1 MTKPFNWGKHRQK
14 LLIIDGRNL
23 LWRTTDAF
31 SDLHVKKK
39 SGPVATGGVYG
50 FLSTLIKIWDRY
62 GGKVVVAWEGSG
74 NFRFELFP
82 GYKDRGEPTEEMAD
96 LIQEINDQQAR
107 VQAILRRAGVEQY
120 KGVGCEADDVMGRL
134 AYLWTQ
140 TRASDGQAII
150 YTGDSDLRQ
159 CVTAYTWVVS
169 PQRKSKEAV
178 YGVEDVHE
186 KDGVYPPNIPDLKAL
201 AGDTS
206 DKIPGLPG
214 VGPVTALK
222 LVNAFGN
229 VEEII
234 KAAKKKSTWKDQ
246 NERFR
251 LLVKKNKKKLRLYR
265 KLTKIKIKSEYHE
278 IEIKRDRKEARRHL
292 MFYNFHSLIIP
303 TELQKLMTMG
313 NNDQ

>member
-1 MTKPFNWGKHRQK
+1 VTIKFWKHKSK

-39 SGPVATGGVYG
+39 AGHIATGGVYG
-50 FLSTLIKIWDRY
+50 FLSTMIRIWDRY
-62 GGKVVVAWEGSG
+62 GGKTVVAWEGKG

-82 GYKDRGEPTEEMAD
+82 GYKDRGEPTEEMID
-96 LIQEINDQQAR
+96 LIDEVNDQQKR
-107 VQAILRRAGVEQY
+107 VQAILRRAGIEQY
-120 KGVGCEADDVMGRL
+120 KGVDCEADDVMGRL
-134 AYLWTQ
+134 AYLWT
-140 TRASDGQAII
+140 RRGEDQAVI

-169 PQRKSKEAV
+169 PQRKAKEVV
-178 YGVEDVHE
+178 YDVNGVKE
-186 KDGVYPPNIPDLKAL
+186 KDGVYPHYIPDLKAL

-214 VGPVTALK
+214 VGQVTAAK
-222 LVNAFGN
+222 LVNAFGD

-234 KAAKKKSTWKDQ
+234 TAAKKKATWKDQ

-251 LLVKKNKKKLRLYR
+251 LLVKGNKNELRLYK
-265 KLTKIKIKSEYHE
+265 KLTKIKIKAKYHE
-278 IEIKRDRKEARRHL
+278 IETKKSRTETRKHL
-292 MFYNFHSLIIP
+292 MFYRFHSLIIP
-303 TELQKLMTMG
+303 SELQKLMTMG